1 VQLPSA
7 GDGATAG
14 ERDMVPVLARA
25 AAAAG
30 IDALF
35 TEVHERPDEAPCDG
49 PCSLTF
55 EGFEATLRDVLA
67 IRRALGHQP

>member
-1 VQLPSA
+1 L
-7 GDGATAG
+7 
-14 ERDMVPVLARA
+14 LARA

-35 TEVHERPDEAPCDG
+35 TEVHETPDAAPCDG

-55 EGFEATLRDVLA
+55 EGFEQTLTQVLA
-67 IRRALGHQP
+67 VRRALGHQS